1 MTYLEAAYTILKAA
15 GQPLHYE
22 EITRLALEQQLIT
35 SQGQTPAAT
44 MGYRL
49 YTDTLQEGSRFVR
62 AKGRGEFGLAEWRP
76 QGIDA
81 HIAKIN
87 TTTRQQ
93 LRDLVLRM
101 PPDRFEALIRELL
114 IRMGFDENTV
124 KVTPPSND
132 GGIDVMGVYRAAGLT
147 EVSAAVQVKRWKN
160 NVGPT
165 TVTQL
170 RGSLQ
175 VHQQGII
182 ITTSDFTRSA
192 RAEAAAANK
201 TRIGL
206 INGDELIDLLVKHQ
220 VGVAKR
226 TLEVTALDDEYWGEL
241 IGQSEPISA
250 NQTETPVEIE
260 PNPVVTEGVMSTP
273 QKPAGFILLNE
284 RYSANTWRAVLLG
297 VCNALAQKD
306 GEKFAEAV
314 TSVKGRT
321 RRHIASSSDGMISPA
336 LIPNTKL
343 WVETNQSARSVLHI
357 SRQLL
362 LALGHKPNDFSIVTP

>member
-1 MTYLEAAYTILKAA
+1 MTYLDAAYAVLKAA

-22 EITRLALEQQLIT
+22 AITKAALDQKLIT
-35 SQGQTPAAT
+35 PQGQTPAAT
-44 MGYRL
+44 MGSRL

-62 AKGRGEFGLAEWRP
+62 VGRGTFGLAEWRP
-76 QGIDA
+76 RGIDA
-81 HIAKIN
+81 HVAEIN
-87 TTTRQQ
+87 TTTRLQ

-124 KVTPPSND
+124 QVTPYSGD
-132 GGIDVMGVYRAAGLT
+132 GGIDVTGIYRAAGLT
-147 EVSAAVQVKRWKN
+147 EVSAAVQVKRWKS
-160 NVGPT
+160 NVGAS

-182 ITTSDFTRSA
+182 ITTSDFSRSA
-192 RAEAAAANK
+192 RTEAAAANK

-241 IGQSEPISA
+241 IGQGEPISA
-250 NQTETPVEIE
+250 NQAETPVEVK
-260 PNPVVTEGVMSTP
+260 PNPAGAGDVRSTP
-273 QKPAGFILLNE
+273 RKPAGFILLNKH
-284 RYSANTWRAVLLG
+284 YPADTWRAVLLG
-297 VCNALAQKD
+297 VCEALAQQNGKD
-306 GEKFAEAV
+306 FASAA

-321 RRHIASSSDGMISPA
+321 RQHIASKPDGMISPA
-336 LIPNTKL
+336 LIPGAGL
-343 WVETNQSARSVLHI
+343 WVETNQSAQSVLRI
-357 SRQLL
+357 IEQLL
-362 LALGHKPNDFSIVTP
+362 LALGRQPDDFSIVAR